1 MNNTNTIF
9 PLIFQNLAAEK
20 TYNNLDVTLKE
31 ANEHRNEWFE
41 GVHTCKRDD
50 SLFAVM
56 ETIVKAEV
64 HRLVIIDGEGK
75 VCGVVSLS
83 DILSFLVLRPS
94 GMFYLLYDFLIILW
108 VWLFRYVHRH
118 VIIDGEGK
126 VPVRYFDLFGL
137 TAFRY
142 VLAYTLVSNS

>member
-1 MNNTNTIF
+1 MNSINNTNTIF

-94 GMFYLLYDFLIILW
+94 GMYYYFTIF
-108 VWLFRYVHRH
+108 WLFY
-118 VIIDGEGK
+118 GFG
-126 VPVRYFDLFGL
+126 YFDKSIVLLSL
-137 TAFRY
+137 TAKEKS
-142 VLAYTLVSNS
+142 VV

>member
-1 MNNTNTIF
+1 M
-9 PLIFQNLAAEK
+9 AAEK

-41 GVHTCKRDD
+41 GVHTCKRND

-56 ETIVKAEV
+56 ENIVKAEV
-64 HRLVIIDGEGK
+64 HRLVIIDKDGK

-94 GMFYLLYDFLIILW
+94 GMSICTYIFMCF
-108 VWLFRYVHRH
+108 
-118 VIIDGEGK
+118 
-126 VPVRYFDLFGL
+126 VRDKYM
-137 TAFRY
+137 
-142 VLAYTLVSNS
+142 